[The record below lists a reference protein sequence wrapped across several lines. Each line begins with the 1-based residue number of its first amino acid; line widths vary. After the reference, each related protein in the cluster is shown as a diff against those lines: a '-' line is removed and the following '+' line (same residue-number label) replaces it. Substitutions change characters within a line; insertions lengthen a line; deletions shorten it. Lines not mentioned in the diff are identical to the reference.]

1 MDRVEKNVKS
11 KLFDLYEEQKMLIAR
26 KDIWQKE
33 IGGLTWN
40 ERVLK
45 NKTEINIL
53 EEMLK

>member
-1 MDRVEKNVKS
+1 MDRVKKNVKS
-11 KLFDLYEEQKMLIAR
+11 KLYDLYEEKKMLIAR
-26 KDIWQKE
+26 KDIWHKE

-45 NKTEINIL
+45 NETEINIL